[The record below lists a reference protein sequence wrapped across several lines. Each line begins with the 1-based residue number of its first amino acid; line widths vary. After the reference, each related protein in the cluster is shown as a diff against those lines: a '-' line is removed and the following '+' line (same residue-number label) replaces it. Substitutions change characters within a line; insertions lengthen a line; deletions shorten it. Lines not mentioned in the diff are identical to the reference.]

1 MASILF
7 SNQTYGEVT
16 INPDVHPAVI
26 GEGGR
31 IYSQMIIH
39 LKVTTHPNPS
49 NVGGGPKAIEFLS
62 GTIFMGADQRLVIA
76 RLCVDA
82 PQKIMITPNGYS
94 VGLQLLADLETTKLE
109 HIEKKRNG
117 GDLWFRL
124 RTYWRDLGSQEFSNA
139 VDLDLRVAASDW
151 TNWVLSKIEWGSS
164 WIITMDAPILSEE
177 LAAIKNNIELAQNH
191 FCEGHFR
198 EVFDTCRVAL
208 ELFMQIH
215 GITGRN
221 DNADFSSNAIDRL
234 LSNHLPLRN
243 VRKLKEIVPASY
255 RYLHLGPHGNL
266 DPGEEKE
273 GAVFERED
281 ALLAL
286 RLSIS
291 ILSFLHDSQKRSS

>member
-7 SNQTYGEVT
+7 SNQIYGEVT

-26 GEGGR
+26 GEGG
-31 IYSQMIIH
+31 SVFSHMIIH
-39 LKVTTHPNPS
+39 LKVTTHANPPNA
-49 NVGGGPKAIEFLS
+49 GGGLKALEFLS
-62 GTIFMGADQRLVIA
+62 GTIFMGADQRCVIA

-82 PQKIMITPNGYS
+82 PQKVMITPNGHN
-94 VGLQLLADLETTKLE
+94 VGIQLLADLETTKLE
-109 HIEKKRNG
+109 YIEKKRNG

-139 VDLDLRVAASDW
+139 VDLDFRIAASDW
-151 TNWVLSKIEWGSS
+151 TNWILSKIEYGSS
-164 WIITMDAPILSEE
+164 WNIVIDAPVLSEK
-177 LAAIKNNIELAQNH
+177 LAAIKNNIELAQKH
-191 FCEGHFR
+191 FCEGNFR
-198 EVFDTCRVAL
+198 EVFDACRVAL
-208 ELFMQIH
+208 ELFMQLH

-221 DNADFSSNAIDRL
+221 DNADFSSNAVDRL
-234 LSNHLPLRN
+234 LSNHLPPRN
-243 VRKLKEIVPASY
+243 IRKLKEIVPACY

-286 RLSIS
+286 RLSVS
-291 ILSFLHDSQKRSS
+291 LLSFLHDSQKRNS